1 MLFNSITYLLFMAL
15 TAPVIALSPA
25 VIRRAVML
33 LGSLLFYAFW
43 RVDFTLLI
51 VFSAGV
57 DFIASRSIYAATN
70 PTTKRFWLCVSLLTN
85 LGLLVIFKYTYFILG
100 TTQGVLGLVGLDIPL
115 ELPRIILPLGISFY
129 TFQTISYTIDVY
141 RGVQT
146 PVRQFSLFL
155 TYVMFWPQLVAGPIL
170 RAHEVIP
177 QLQYYQ
183 RPRIGD
189 VVYGCEQVLRGLFKK
204 VVLADSIAI
213 IVDYGFAQ
221 PADALATLDVWTLSF
236 AFGLQIYFDF
246 SGYSQIAIG
255 SARIMGLH
263 FPANFNWPYLAVSP
277 RDFWKRWHISL
288 SAWIRDYLYL
298 PLQGAPFRGAST
310 GGLETEPAQRTPPMR
325 RNSALL
331 ATWLIMGLW
340 HGANWT
346 FVIWGAWHAMLI
358 LIYRLTS
365 SWLKPLPTAVR
376 IVGGWCWT
384 ISAVMLGWVFF
395 RAQSVGDAMT
405 MIGTAL
411 NPTQLSRLNLRENY
425 YLVTFLYLAG
435 LLMVAGA
442 LKLQKHCRDH
452 LAFDILRYIV
462 LTATN
467 AVMIFFI
474 FIMLRQLNQF
484 IYFQF

>member
-1 MLFNSITYLLFMAL
+1 MAL

-25 VIRRAVML
+25 VIRRAAML

-43 RVDFTLLI
+43 RVDFTFLV
-51 VFSAGV
+51 VFSAMV
-57 DFIASRSIYAATN
+57 DFIAARSIYTTTN
-70 PTTKRFWLCVSLLTN
+70 QTTKRFWLCASLLTN
-85 LGLLVIFKYTYFILG
+85 LGLLAVFKYTYFILG
-100 TTQGVLGLVGLDIPL
+100 TTQGVLGWVGLDIQL

-141 RGVQT
+141 RGVQV
-146 PVRQFSLFL
+146 PVRQFGLFL

-177 QLQYYQ
+177 QFEHYQ

-189 VVYGCEQVLRGLFKK
+189 VVHGCEEVLRGLFKK
-204 VVLADSIAI
+204 VVLADSIAMV
-213 IVDYGFAQ
+213 VDYGFGL

-236 AFGLQIYFDF
+236 AFGMQIYFDF

-255 SARIMGLH
+255 SARIMGMH

-298 PLQGAPFRGAST
+298 PLQGARFRGAST
-310 GGLETEPAQRTPPMR
+310 GGIEIEPAQQTTEAR
-325 RNSALL
+325 RNIALL

-346 FVIWGAWHAMLI
+346 FVLWGAWHAAFI
-358 LIYRLTS
+358 LIYRLTG
-365 SWLKPLPTAVR
+365 PLFKRLPNAVR
-376 IVGGWCWT
+376 TVLGWSWT
-384 ISAVMLGWVFF
+384 IGVVMLGWVFF

-405 MIGTAL
+405 MISTAL
-411 NPTQLSRLNLRENY
+411 NPTQLSQLNLRENH
-425 YLVTFLYLAG
+425 YLVTFVFFSG
-435 LLMVAGA
+435 LLMVAGV
-442 LKLQKHCRDH
+442 LKLSKHCPNH
-452 LAFDILRYIV
+452 LGFDVFRYAV
-462 LTATN
+462 LAATN
-467 AVMIFFI
+467 AVMIFLVFV
-474 FIMLRQLNQF
+474 MLRQLNQF